1 MSSVREV
8 TFELFREH
16 GMTTMF
22 GNPGSTELPML
33 AEFPDD
39 FRYVLGLQEAVAV
52 GMADGYAQ
60 ASGGPAHVNLHTAPG
75 VGNGMGAIFN
85 AQANHSPLVVTAGQ
99 QVRAHIT
106 MQANLTNRDATRV
119 VHPFVKWS
127 FEPPRAQDVPH
138 ALARAIHTAS
148 LAPRGPAFV
157 SLPMDDW
164 NVDADEE
171 SGRVVERKTEPR
183 FGPDPGA
190 IKALAK
196 RLGEASNPVLVAG
209 PDIDASGGW
218 DDAVAL
224 AERQR
229 LPVFASP
236 APGGG
241 RLGFPE
247 AHPLFQGVLP
257 PAIGPVAETLKGRDL
272 ILVVGSSV
280 FPYYPYIPGPL
291 LPEGASLV
299 AITSDPDEAARAPMG
314 DVILS
319 DVALALRA
327 LLAEVGEANRAE
339 PDPLPEPSAGE
350 ESDPLTPTMVHNTLA
365 QVFPDD
371 GIVVLESPSSTL
383 ALRNQLRISKPGSYY
398 FGAGGGLG
406 FGLAAALGVQLAQ
419 PDRPVVCVLGEGS
432 AQYAITGFWTAAAYD
447 VPVSFL
453 VLRNEEYSILK
464 WFADIEEVKGAPGLD
479 LPALEVARV
488 AEAYGVASEERQRPR
503 RAPRGARGRD
513 RIGQAAAGRSPGHAG
528 HGPVLAGCPQPGQ
541 LRRSRLAPMD
551 LLAPDST
558 GSRRRGARR
567 PRTGRR
573 MSSPGG
579 LPSPCAAS

>member
-1 MSSVREV
+1 MASVREA

-16 GMTTMF
+16 GMTTIF

-60 ASGGPAHVNLHTAPG
+60 ATGRPTHVNLHTAPG

-85 AQANHSPLVVTAGQ
+85 AQANHSPLLVTAGQ

-127 FEPPRAQDVPH
+127 FEPPRAQDVPA

-164 NVDADEE
+164 NEEADPE
-171 SGRVVERKTEPR
+171 SRRVVERTSQSR
-183 FGPDPGA
+183 VGPDPEA
-190 IKALAK
+190 IRSLAK
-196 RLGEASNPVLVAG
+196 RLEEASNPVLVAG
-209 PDIDASGGW
+209 PDIDAAGAW

-224 AERQR
+224 AERQK

-247 AHPLFQGVLP
+247 GHPLFQGVLP

-272 ILVVGSSV
+272 ILVIGSSV

-319 DVALALRA
+319 DAGLALRA

-339 PDPLPEPSAGE
+339 PDPLPDPTGGDET
-350 ESDPLTPTMVHNTLA
+350 DPLTPTMVNRTLGD
-365 QVFPDD
+365 VFPDD

-383 ALRNQLRISKPGSYY
+383 SLRNQLRLSRPGSYY

-406 FGLAAALGVQLAQ
+406 FGLAAAIGVQLAQ

-447 VPVSFL
+447 VPVTFL
-453 VLRNEEYSILK
+453 VLRNEEYAILK
-464 WFADIEEVKGAPGLD
+464 WFADVEEVAGAPGLD
-479 LPALEVARV
+479 LPALEVAKV
-488 AEAYGVASEERQRPR
+488 AEAYGVASKSVSKRDELEE
-503 RAPRGARGRD
+503 ALKTA
-513 RIGQAAAGRSPGHAG
+513 IGSGKPELVEVPVTPGMA
-528 HGPVLAGCPQPGQ
+528 LF
-541 LRRSRLAPMD
+541 
-551 LLAPDST
+551 
-558 GSRRRGARR
+558 
-567 PRTGRR
+567 
-573 MSSPGG
+573 
-579 LPSPCAAS
+579 

>member
-1 MSSVREV
+1 MASVREA
-8 TFELFREH
+8 TLDLFRAH
-16 GMTTMF
+16 GMTTVF

-33 AEFPDD
+33 AEFPED

-60 ASGGPAHVNLHTAPG
+60 ASGLPSHVNLHTAPG

-138 ALARAIHTAS
+138 ALARAIHTSS
-148 LAPRGPAFV
+148 LAPKGPTFV

-164 NVDADEE
+164 NEEADPEA
-171 SGRVVERKTEPR
+171 SHAVRRKSEPR
-183 FGPDPGA
+183 SGPAPDA
-190 IKALAK
+190 IKAVAR
-196 RLGEASNPVLVAG
+196 RLEEASNPVLVAG

-241 RLGFPE
+241 RIGFPE
-247 AHPLFQGVLP
+247 GHPLFQGVLP
-257 PAIGPVAETLKGRDL
+257 PAIGPVTETLKGRDL

-299 AITSDPDEAARAPMG
+299 AITGDPDEAARAPMG
-314 DVILS
+314 DVILA
-319 DVALALRA
+319 DPGMALRA
-327 LLAEVGEANRAE
+327 LVDEVGETNRAE
-339 PDPLPEPSAGE
+339 PDPLPEPAGGD
-350 ESDPLTPTMVHNTLA
+350 ESDPLTPTMVNRVLGDVLPA
-365 QVFPDD
+365 D

-383 ALRNQLRISKPGSYY
+383 SLRNQLRISRPGSYY

-406 FGLAAALGVQLAQ
+406 FGLAAAIGVQLAQ

-447 VPVSFL
+447 VPVTFL
-453 VLRNEEYSILK
+453 VLRNDEYSILK
-464 WFADIEEVKGAPGLD
+464 WFADAEEVKGAPGLD
-479 LPALEVARV
+479 LPALEVAKV
-488 AEAYGVASEERQRPR
+488 AEAYGVSSQVVS
-503 RAPRGARGRD
+503 GRD
-513 RIGQAAAGRSPGHAG
+513 ELHEALNGAIGSGAPKLVEVPVAPGMA
-528 HGPVLAGCPQPGQ
+528 LF
-541 LRRSRLAPMD
+541 
-551 LLAPDST
+551 
-558 GSRRRGARR
+558 
-567 PRTGRR
+567 
-573 MSSPGG
+573 
-579 LPSPCAAS
+579 

>member
-1 MSSVREV
+1 VSTVREV

-106 MQANLTNRDATRV
+106 MQANLTNKDATRV

-138 ALARAIHTAS
+138 AVARAIHTAS
-148 LAPRGPAFV
+148 LAPKGPAFV

-164 NVDADEE
+164 NAEAEDA
-171 SGRVVERKTEPR
+171 SGAVVERTSEPR
-183 FGPDPGA
+183 SGPDPDA
-190 IKALAK
+190 IRALAK
-196 RLGEASNPVLVAG
+196 RLEEASNPVLVAG
-209 PDIDASGGW
+209 PDIDASGAW
-218 DDAVAL
+218 DVAVAL
-224 AERQR
+224 AERQK

-247 AHPLFQGVLP
+247 GHPLFQGVLP

-314 DVILS
+314 DVILA
-319 DVALALRA
+319 DPALAIRA
-327 LLAEVGEANRAE
+327 LLGEVGEANRAE
-339 PDPLPEPSAGE
+339 PTPLPEPTAGD
-350 ESDPLTPTMVHNTLA
+350 ESDPMTPTMVHNTLA
-365 QVFPDD
+365 QVFTDD

-406 FGLAAALGVQLAQ
+406 FGLAAAIGVQLAQ
-419 PDRPVVCVLGEGS
+419 PDRPVVCILGEGS

-447 VPVSFL
+447 VPVTFL

-464 WFADIEEVKGAPGLD
+464 WFADVEEVKGAPGLD
-479 LPALEVARV
+479 LPALEVAKV
-488 AEAYGVASEERQRPR
+488 AESYGVASK
-503 RAPRGARGRD
+503 AVSGRD
-513 RIGQAAAGRSPGHAG
+513 ELHAALEGAIGSSKPELVEVPVTPGMA
-528 HGPVLAGCPQPGQ
+528 LF
-541 LRRSRLAPMD
+541 
-551 LLAPDST
+551 
-558 GSRRRGARR
+558 
-567 PRTGRR
+567 
-573 MSSPGG
+573 
-579 LPSPCAAS
+579 

>member
-1 MSSVREV
+1 MASVREA

-16 GMTTMF
+16 GMTTIF

-39 FRYVLGLQEAVAV
+39 FSYVLGLQEAVAV

-60 ASGGPAHVNLHTAPG
+60 ASGRPTHVNLHTAPG

-85 AQANHSPLVVTAGQ
+85 AQANHSPLLVTAGQ

-164 NVDADEE
+164 TEEADAE
-171 SGRVVERKTEPR
+171 SGHVIERIAEPR
-183 FGPDPGA
+183 MGPDPAA
-190 IKALAK
+190 IETLAQ
-196 RLGEASNPVLVAG
+196 RLNAASSPVLVAG
-209 PDIDASGGW
+209 PDIDAAGAW
-218 DDAVAL
+218 EDAVTL
-224 AERQR
+224 AERQK

-247 AHPLFQGVLP
+247 GHPLFQGVLP
-257 PAIGPVAETLKGRDL
+257 PAIGPVTETLKGRDL

-314 DVILS
+314 DVILA
-319 DVALALRA
+319 DVGLALRA

-339 PDPLPEPSAGE
+339 PPPLPEPSAGDE
-350 ESDPLTPTMVHNTLA
+350 TDPLTSTMVHNTLA

-383 ALRNQLRISKPGSYY
+383 ALRNQLRLSHPGSYY

-406 FGLAAALGVQLAQ
+406 FGLAAAIGVQLAQ
-419 PDRPVVCVLGEGS
+419 PDRPVICVLGEGS

-447 VPVSFL
+447 VPVTFL
-453 VLRNEEYSILK
+453 ILRNEEYSILK
-464 WFADIEEVKGAPGLD
+464 WFADVEEVTGAPGLD
-479 LPALEVARV
+479 LPALEVANV
-488 AEAYGVASEERQRPR
+488 AEAYGVSSRTVSGREQLHEALKGAMDSG
-503 RAPRGARGRD
+503 APELVEVPVT
-513 RIGQAAAGRSPGHAG
+513 PGMA
-528 HGPVLAGCPQPGQ
+528 LF
-541 LRRSRLAPMD
+541 
-551 LLAPDST
+551 
-558 GSRRRGARR
+558 
-567 PRTGRR
+567 
-573 MSSPGG
+573 
-579 LPSPCAAS
+579 

>member
-1 MSSVREV
+1 MASVREV
-8 TFELFREH
+8 AFELFREH
-16 GMTTMF
+16 GMTTIF

-60 ASGGPAHVNLHTAPG
+60 ASGRPAHVNLHTAPG

-85 AQANHSPLVVTAGQ
+85 AQANHSPLLVTAGQ
-99 QVRAHIT
+99 QVRAQMT

-127 FEPPRAQDVPH
+127 FEPPRAEDVPH
-138 ALARAIHTAS
+138 ALARAILTAS
-148 LAPRGPAFV
+148 LPPKGPAFV

-164 NVDADEE
+164 KVEAEE
-171 SGRVVERKTEPR
+171 AASHVVERTAESR
-183 FGPDPGA
+183 SGPDPEA
-190 IKALAK
+190 IRALAK
-196 RLGEASNPVLVAG
+196 RLEQARNPVLVAG
-209 PDIDASGGW
+209 PEIDAAGAW
-218 DDAVAL
+218 EDAVAL

-236 APGGG
+236 APGAG

-247 AHPLFQGVLP
+247 GHPLFQGVLP
-257 PAIGPVAETLKGRDL
+257 PAIGPVAETLTGRDL

-291 LPEGASLV
+291 LPEGAGLV

-314 DVILS
+314 EVILA
-319 DVALALRA
+319 DPGLALRA
-327 LLAEVGEANRAE
+327 LLARVGEANRAE
-339 PDPLPEPSAGE
+339 PEPLPEPSAGDE
-350 ESDPLTPTMVHNTLA
+350 TDPLTPTMVHNTLA
-365 QVFPDD
+365 GLFPDD

-383 ALRNQLRISKPGSYY
+383 SLRNQLRLSHPGSYY

-406 FGLAAALGVQLAQ
+406 FGLAAAIGVQLAQ

-447 VPVSFL
+447 VPVTFL
-453 VLRNEEYSILK
+453 VLRNEEYAILK
-464 WFADIEEVKGAPGLD
+464 WFAGVEEVTGAPGLD
-479 LPALEVARV
+479 LPALEVAKV
-488 AEAYGVASEERQRPR
+488 AQAYGVSSKAVS
-503 RAPRGARGRD
+503 GRD
-513 RIGQAAAGRSPGHAG
+513 ELRDALESAIGSPA
-528 HGPVLAGCPQPGQ
+528 PQLVEVAVAPGMA
-541 LRRSRLAPMD
+541 LF
-551 LLAPDST
+551 
-558 GSRRRGARR
+558 
-567 PRTGRR
+567 
-573 MSSPGG
+573 
-579 LPSPCAAS
+579 